1 MIAAQMMTPCPV
13 LRDSAPLSEVIGAVR
28 GSPAAVVVDPGGGL
42 AGVVTPAT
50 LARCLDNKGGLED
63 PWCMEAWEGEGWVDR
78 FVHRSPPTVSPE
90 AGLEEVMA
98 ALDGPSGG
106 AAAVVVTDDGG
117 RPLGV
122 VTPGDVAGRLWKY
135 QELAERR
142 KG

>member
-13 LRDSAPLSEVIGAVR
+13 LRDSAPLSEMLGAVR
-28 GSPAAVVVDPGGGL
+28 GSPAVVVVDPGGGL

-50 LARCLDNKGGLED
+50 LARCLDDTVGLED
-63 PWCMEAWEGEGWVDR
+63 PRRRSAREGEGRVDR
-78 FVHRSPPTVSPE
+78 IIHRSPPTVAPE
-90 AGLEEVMA
+90 AGVGEVMA
-98 ALDGPSGG
+98 AFEGPSGG